1 MYANHKDEVQC
12 VTCGRFLPW
21 REAHA
26 GHFIPRARGIA
37 CFFDCRNVHCQC
49 PGCNCYGGEMVKI
62 RYTRWMI
69 EMYGQDEVD
78 RLIRLAGTVNKINRA
93 DLEEKIEHYQMC
105 LETIRSLKRT
115 GFG

>member
-1 MYANHKDEVQC
+1 
-12 VTCGRFLPW
+12 
-21 REAHA
+21 
-26 GHFIPRARGIA
+26 
-37 CFFDCRNVHCQC
+37 
-49 PGCNCYGGEMVKI
+49 
-62 RYTRWMI
+62 MI

-105 LETIRSLKRT
+105 LETVRSLKRT